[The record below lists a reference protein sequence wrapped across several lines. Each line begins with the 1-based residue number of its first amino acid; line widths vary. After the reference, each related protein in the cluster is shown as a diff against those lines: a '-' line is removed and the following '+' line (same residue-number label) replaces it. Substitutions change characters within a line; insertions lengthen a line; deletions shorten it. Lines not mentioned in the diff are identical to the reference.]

1 MPARSFTERSSTV
14 TSNIDV
20 VGLKE
25 ALKTLNKIDKSLRRE
40 ITKDYKR
47 IVQPVIED
55 AKNLVP
61 TKAPLSGMARSY
73 KYRSGFQVL
82 PWSEGYNQKIIAKI
96 NTRNIKETSGGDKV
110 NVGTFMIQW
119 QGATGTLYDTTMA
132 GALGAALTARY
143 GGRSRVMWKAYE
155 QRRDDV
161 LREMEQLVKR
171 VMDEANRETL

>member
-14 TSNIDV
+14 TSNIEV

-40 ITKDYKR
+40 ITKDYKK
-47 IVQPVIED
+47 IVQPVIDD

-61 TKAPLSGMARSY
+61 SKAPLSGMARAY

-96 NTRNIKETSGGDKV
+96 NTRNIKENSAGDKV

-132 GALGAALTARY
+132 GALGKALTARY
-143 GGRSRVMWKAYE
+143 GPRSRVMWKAYE

-161 LREMEQLVKR
+161 QREMEQLVRR
-171 VMDEANRETL
+171 VMDEANRETT